1 MQKPDKL
8 IFVTLFFSIFA
19 TITGVGIVV
28 PLLPVYAHALGAGG
42 LAIGLI
48 FGAFSI
54 SRVFFLPYFGRLS
67 DRKGRKPLIVPG
79 LLAYTLVSFAF
90 LFSDDVSIL
99 ITVRFVQGIA
109 SAMLLPVIQAYVG
122 DITPKGKE
130 GMTMGLFN
138 MSVFIGLSLGPVLGG
153 AINDRFGLDTA
164 FLCMGGLSFFGFL
177 LSLILLPPVSDEHV
191 IRRGRPPVRWK
202 QLVMDRQVTG
212 LFSFRFA
219 YTLCIGV
226 IWGFLPVLADA
237 ELSLSSAAIG
247 FLVMLGIM
255 ISGILHI
262 PMGWVADRTDKKVLI
277 ISGGLLVSYAV
288 FAYTH
293 ASSMGEM
300 IFASALFG
308 VGGGICM
315 PALMASA
322 VVAGER
328 NQAMGSVMALLTMA
342 HSMGML
348 SGSMAAGVMMD
359 LFQLRS
365 AFPVGAVAMV
375 LGTLIFLVCTSR
387 RPAAVSSLPSPK
399 LPREPY
405 TVYEEALGLH
415 PVSEKTENPEEPANT
430 P

>member
-1 MQKPDKL
+1 MQKADKL

-54 SRVFFLPYFGRLS
+54 SRVLFLPYFGRLS

-90 LFSDDVSIL
+90 LFSDDVTIL

-122 DITPKGKE
+122 DITPSGKE
-130 GMTMGLFN
+130 GITMGLFN

-164 FLCMGGLSFFGFL
+164 FLCMGALSFFGFL
-177 LSLILLPPVSDEHV
+177 LSLVLLPPVSDEHV
-191 IRRGRPPVRWK
+191 IRRGRPPARWK
-202 QLVMDRQVTG
+202 QLVMDPEVTG
-212 LFSFRFA
+212 LFSFRFT

-247 FLVMLGIM
+247 FLVMLGIL
-255 ISGILHI
+255 ISGILHL
-262 PMGWVADRTDKKVLI
+262 PMGWVADRMDKKVLI
-277 ISGGLLVSYAV
+277 TAGGLLVSYAV
-288 FAYTH
+288 YSYTH
-293 ASSMGEM
+293 ASSLGDM
-300 IFASALFG
+300 ILASALFG
-308 VGGGICM
+308 VGGGFCM
-315 PALMASA
+315 PALMATA
-322 VVAGER
+322 VVAGEK

-348 SGSMAAGVMMD
+348 SGSMAAGAMMD
-359 LFQLRS
+359 LYQLRT
-365 AFPVGAVAMV
+365 AFPLGAVFMV
-375 LGTLIFLVCTSR
+375 VGTLTFLACTSR
-387 RPAAVSSLPSPK
+387 RRATEASPPSPK

-415 PVSEKTENPEEPANT
+415 PVSEKTNQSEDSTKT